1 MTTPAADETTWP
13 RTCPHCGTELQSHT
27 TGFTPAATAEDANT
41 QGVSGAVV
49 AEDFCPNPECPARE
63 ENSPG
68 SLGGD
73 NGGG

>member
-1 MTTPAADETTWP
+1 MTTPAVDERSWP

-27 TGFTPAATAEDANT
+27 TGFTPGATAEDETT

-49 AEDFCPNPECPARE
+49 AEDFCPNPGCPARE
-63 ENSPG
+63 ENAPG